1 MASRK
6 GDRRRSGARGWISA
20 LAWVFLLCAVGF
32 ATGIGLGLFVEN
44 PELVAK
50 HARGATDEIRWS
62 KDAVPPSQGVD
73 GTPAIG
79 KKLVAEAAVRRPGPP
94 GDVAKPEPIRGGFLI
109 QVGAFQSAEA
119 AEQQVAS
126 LRQWGFSAR
135 VFPATTGARS
145 SWRVRLGPYP
155 SRERAQKL
163 ARQIESKGVST
174 WVLANDGDPGSS

>member
-6 GDRRRSGARGWISA
+6 GDRRRSGARGWVSA
-20 LAWVFLLCAVGF
+20 LAGVFVLCAVGF
-32 ATGIGLGLFVEN
+32 ATGIALGLFVEN
-44 PELVAK
+44 PELVTQ

-62 KDAVPPSQGVD
+62 KDAVPAAQGMG
-73 GTPAIG
+73 GTQAIG
-79 KKLVAEAAVRRPGPP
+79 ETLVAEAGVRRPGHSSDAPKP
-94 GDVAKPEPIRGGFLI
+94 GPVRGGFLI

-119 AEQQVAS
+119 AEHQVAS

-135 VFPATTGARS
+135 VFPATTGTRS

-155 SRERAQKL
+155 SRERAHEL
-163 ARQIESKGVST
+163 ARQIEAKGVST